1 MKKTVWITMIQK
13 DEAKARAVYNTIS
26 EYGLGAE
33 GHFWKDD
40 LDNMEWSGPVPEI
53 VKHQNGLWLILGGAA
68 DFTTS
73 VLQGLSLAA
82 LSACGLKGGQ
92 LPIMILA
99 DDPEAVLEKL
109 PPALASAQV
118 FSPDNQAL
126 GAKITARANMPL
138 KPVASEYRFNV
149 HALPKVGLWLE
160 AGPVNGDWQGVLFGT
175 AGATIDAMGIGPA
188 GTIPERSTLE
198 YPLRNMT
205 LAMGGREVVAWAAR
219 NVVSEKD
226 SVYVRVKGQPETF
239 VFGPFDPEADAIDGY
254 TLSLGPP
261 E

>member
-1 MKKTVWITMIQK
+1 MIQK
-13 DEAKARAVYNTIS
+13 DEARARAVYNTIS

-40 LDNMEWSGPVPEI
+40 LEAMEWSGPVPEI
-53 VKHQNGLWLILGGAA
+53 VKHQTGVWLILGSAA

-82 LSACGLKGGQ
+82 LSARGLKGGQ

-99 DDPEAVLEKL
+99 DDPEAVTDKL
-109 PPALASAQV
+109 PPALAFAQV
-118 FSPDNQAL
+118 FSPNNPSL

-138 KPVASEYRFNV
+138 KPVAAEYRFNV
-149 HALPKVGLWLE
+149 YALPKVGLWLE
-160 AGPVNGDWQGVLFGT
+160 TGPINGAWQGVLFGT
-175 AGATIDAMGIGPA
+175 AGATIDAMGIGPS
-188 GTIPERSTLE
+188 GKIPERSALE

-205 LAMGGREVVAWAAR
+205 LDMDGQALVAWAAR
-219 NVVSEKD
+219 NIVSEND
-226 SVYVRVKGQPETF
+226 SVYVRVKGQPEMF

-254 TLSLGPP
+254 TLPLGPP